1 MRRCLTLYG
10 LTAILGVS
18 GVYGQEQGKN
28 DGQKAPGQKVPVEGV
43 KTPPSPGKTNAT
55 GGSKK
60 IGGVQI
66 KPIEVK
72 EGQPI
77 AKTKIIVLDEDFIGE
92 LPENIHDYMIEI
104 KDLPLFKLLAMV
116 KIIPVILKDDV
127 GEVRIGQIFL
137 DGSALSSLVEFLPDV
152 LDGVEIKKTTGSQ
165 GDVAIFSR
173 SKAKT
178 AEVNAAASGFSQERQ
193 VVPVN
198 LSSYFGTAKEDDKDR
213 KIKDLR
219 DAIQMAFNMKAKGD
233 GGKVGSVDFSFHGAM
248 ELGFLSGTP
257 QDLAFAMMTLQ
268 TLGIKTPTGSSYF
281 YPVNNYNP
289 VNYTGSGAMA
299 PPLVPVPPGSVLR
312 TEVRGQKIP
321 MVPGISN
328 GGGMMNPPIP
338 MIAGQALTGS
348 NNLVNPQEILA
359 TLKKNQEQIAAMEA
373 TIRKLQQELETAKKG
388 AGK

>member
-1 MRRCLTLYG
+1 M
-10 LTAILGVS
+10 
-18 GVYGQEQGKN
+18 YGQESGKN
-28 DGQKAPGQKVPVEGV
+28 DGQKAESQKVPVEGV

-55 GGSKK
+55 GGSKV

-116 KIIPVILKDDV
+116 KVIPVILKDDV

-233 GGKVGSVDFSFHGAM
+233 GGKVGSVDFSFHGAI
-248 ELGFLSGTP
+248 ELGFLCGTP

-268 TLGIKTPTGSSYF
+268 TLGIKTPTVSSYF
-281 YPVNNYNP
+281 YP
-289 VNYTGSGAMA
+289 VNYTGSGAIA
-299 PPLVPVPPGSVLR
+299 PPLVSL
-312 TEVRGQKIP
+312 EKGQKIP
-321 MVPGISN
+321 LVPGIPN
-328 GGGMMNPPIP
+328 GGGIKNPPIPIP
-338 MIAGQALTGS
+338 MIAGQGLTGS
-348 NNLVNPQEILA
+348 NNLVNPILA
-359 TLKKNQEQIAAMEA
+359 TLKKNQEQVAAMEA

>member
-1 MRRCLTLYG
+1 M
-10 LTAILGVS
+10 
-18 GVYGQEQGKN
+18 YGQESGKN
-28 DGQKAPGQKVPVEGV
+28 DGQKAESQKVPVEGV

-55 GGSKK
+55 GGSKV

-116 KIIPVILKDDV
+116 KVIPVILKDDV

-268 TLGIKTPTGSSYF
+268 TLGIKTPTVSSYF
-281 YPVNNYNP
+281 YP
-289 VNYTGSGAMA
+289 VNYTGSGAIA
-299 PPLVPVPPGSVLR
+299 PPLVPL
-312 TEVRGQKIP
+312 
-321 MVPGISN
+321 
-328 GGGMMNPPIP
+328 
-338 MIAGQALTGS
+338 
-348 NNLVNPQEILA
+348 
-359 TLKKNQEQIAAMEA
+359 
-373 TIRKLQQELETAKKG
+373 
-388 AGK
+388 

>member
-1 MRRCLTLYG
+1 MRRCLALFG
-10 LTAILGVS
+10 LTAILVVS
-18 GVYGQEQGKN
+18 GVYGQEPGKN

-55 GGSKK
+55 VGSKV

-72 EGQPI
+72 EGQPK

-173 SKAKT
+173 TKAKT

-233 GGKVGSVDFSFHGAM
+233 GGKVGSVDFSFHGAI
-248 ELGFLSGTP
+248 ELGFLCGTP

-268 TLGIKTPTGSSYF
+268 TLGIKTPTVSSYF
-281 YPVNNYNP
+281 YP
-289 VNYTGSGAMA
+289 VNYTGSGAIA
-299 PPLVPVPPGSVLR
+299 PPLVLL
-312 TEVRGQKIP
+312 EKGQKIP
-321 MVPGISN
+321 LVPGIPN
-328 GGGMMNPPIP
+328 GGGIKNPPIPIP
-338 MIAGQALTGS
+338 MIAGQGLTGS

>member
-43 KTPPSPGKTNAT
+43 KTPTSPGKTNAT
-55 GGSKK
+55 VGSKV

-104 KDLPLFKLLAMV
+104 KDLPLFKLLALV
-116 KIIPVILKDDV
+116 KVIPVILKDDV

-173 SKAKT
+173 TKAKT

-233 GGKVGSVDFSFHGAM
+233 GGKVGSVDFSFHGAI
-248 ELGFLSGTP
+248 ELGFLCGTP

-268 TLGIKTPTGSSYF
+268 TLGIKTPTVSSYF
-281 YPVNNYNP
+281 YP
-289 VNYTGSGAMA
+289 VNYTGSGAIA
-299 PPLVPVPPGSVLR
+299 PPLVLL
-312 TEVRGQKIP
+312 EKGQKIP
-321 MVPGISN
+321 LVPGIPN
-328 GGGMMNPPIP
+328 GGGIKNPPIPIP
-338 MIAGQALTGS
+338 MIAGQGLTGS

>member
-1 MRRCLTLYG
+1 MRRCLALFG

-18 GVYGQEQGKN
+18 GVYGQESGKN
-28 DGQKAPGQKVPVEGV
+28 DGQKAESQKVPVEGV

-55 GGSKK
+55 GGSKV

-233 GGKVGSVDFSFHGAM
+233 GGKVGSVDFSFHGAI
-248 ELGFLSGTP
+248 ELGFLCGTP

-268 TLGIKTPTGSSYF
+268 TLGIKTPTVSSYF
-281 YPVNNYNP
+281 YP
-289 VNYTGSGAMA
+289 VNYTGSGAIA
-299 PPLVPVPPGSVLR
+299 PPLVSL
-312 TEVRGQKIP
+312 EKGQKIP
-321 MVPGISN
+321 LVPGIPN
-328 GGGMMNPPIP
+328 GGGIKNPPIPIP
-338 MIAGQALTGS
+338 MIAGQGLTGS

>member
-43 KTPPSPGKTNAT
+43 KTPTSPGKTNAT
-55 GGSKK
+55 VGSKV

-116 KIIPVILKDDV
+116 KVIPVILKDDV

-173 SKAKT
+173 TKAKT

-233 GGKVGSVDFSFHGAM
+233 GGKVGSVDFSFHGAI
-248 ELGFLSGTP
+248 ELGFLCGTP

-268 TLGIKTPTGSSYF
+268 TLGIKTPTVSSYF
-281 YPVNNYNP
+281 YP
-289 VNYTGSGAMA
+289 VNYTGSGAIA
-299 PPLVPVPPGSVLR
+299 PPLVLL
-312 TEVRGQKIP
+312 EKGQKIP
-321 MVPGISN
+321 LVPGIPN
-328 GGGMMNPPIP
+328 GGGIKNPPIPIP
-338 MIAGQALTGS
+338 MIAGQGLTGS

>member
-43 KTPPSPGKTNAT
+43 KTPTSPGKTNAT
-55 GGSKK
+55 VGSKV

-72 EGQPI
+72 EGQPK

-116 KIIPVILKDDV
+116 KVIPVILKDDV

-173 SKAKT
+173 TKAKT

-233 GGKVGSVDFSFHGAM
+233 GGKVGSVDFSFHGAI
-248 ELGFLSGTP
+248 ELGFLCGTP

-268 TLGIKTPTGSSYF
+268 TLGIKTPTVSSYF
-281 YPVNNYNP
+281 YP
-289 VNYTGSGAMA
+289 VNYTGSGAIA
-299 PPLVPVPPGSVLR
+299 PPLVLL
-312 TEVRGQKIP
+312 EKGQKIP
-321 MVPGISN
+321 LVPGIPN
-328 GGGMMNPPIP
+328 GGGIKNPPIPIP
-338 MIAGQALTGS
+338 MIAGQGLTGS

>member
-1 MRRCLTLYG
+1 MRRCLALFG

-18 GVYGQEQGKN
+18 GVYGQESGKN
-28 DGQKAPGQKVPVEGV
+28 DGQKAESQKVPVEGV
-43 KTPPSPGKTNAT
+43 KTPLIPGKTNAT
-55 GGSKK
+55 GGSKV

-77 AKTKIIVLDEDFIGE
+77 AETKIIVLDENFKGE
-92 LPENIHDYMIEI
+92 LPHNIHDYMIVI
-104 KDLPLFKLLAMV
+104 QDLPLFKLLAMV
-116 KIIPVILKDDV
+116 KVVPVILKDDV

-178 AEVNAAASGFSQERQ
+178 AEVNAAASGFTQERQ

-198 LSSYFGTAKEDDKDR
+198 LSSYFGTGKEDDKDR

-233 GGKVGSVDFSFHGAM
+233 GGKVGSVDFSFHGAI
-248 ELGFLSGTP
+248 ELGFLCGTP

-268 TLGIKTPTGSSYF
+268 TLGIKTPTVSSYF
-281 YPVNNYNP
+281 YPVN
-289 VNYTGSGAMA
+289 YTGFGAMA

-312 TEVRGQKIP
+312 TEMRGQKIP
-321 MVPGISN
+321 MVPGIPN

-373 TIRKLQQELETAKKG
+373 TIRKLQLELETAKKG

>member
-43 KTPPSPGKTNAT
+43 KTPTSPGKTNAT
-55 GGSKK
+55 VGSKV

-104 KDLPLFKLLAMV
+104 KDLPLFKLLALV
-116 KIIPVILKDDV
+116 KVIPVILKDDV

-173 SKAKT
+173 TKAKT

-233 GGKVGSVDFSFHGAM
+233 GGKVGSVDFSFHGAI
-248 ELGFLSGTP
+248 ELGFLCGTP

-268 TLGIKTPTGSSYF
+268 TLGIKTPTVSSYF
-281 YPVNNYNP
+281 YP

-299 PPLVPVPPGSVLR
+299 PPLVPLESVLG

-321 MVPGISN
+321 MVPGIPN
-328 GGGMMNPPIP
+328 GGGMMNPLIP
-338 MIAGQALTGS
+338 MRAGQALTGS

>member
-43 KTPPSPGKTNAT
+43 KTPTSPGKTNAT
-55 GGSKK
+55 VGSKV

-104 KDLPLFKLLAMV
+104 KDLPLFKLLALV
-116 KIIPVILKDDV
+116 KVIPVILKDDV

-152 LDGVEIKKTTGSQ
+152 LDGVEIKKTMGSQ

-173 SKAKT
+173 TKAKT

-233 GGKVGSVDFSFHGAM
+233 GGKVGSVDFSFHGAI
-248 ELGFLSGTP
+248 ELGFLCGTP

-268 TLGIKTPTGSSYF
+268 TLGIKTPTVSSYF
-281 YPVNNYNP
+281 YP
-289 VNYTGSGAMA
+289 VNYTGSGAIA
-299 PPLVPVPPGSVLR
+299 PPLVLL
-312 TEVRGQKIP
+312 EKGQKIP
-321 MVPGISN
+321 LVPGIPN
-328 GGGMMNPPIP
+328 GGGIKNPPIPIP
-338 MIAGQALTGS
+338 MIAGQGLTGS